1 VGENQGDFLTELNL
15 ADIVDAQLLQGVN
28 DIHPYRGPR
37 GARYDKNRDM
47 GTDGATVNLETM
59 RRLLETDR

>member
-1 VGENQGDFLTELNL
+1 VGENQGDFLSELNL
-15 ADIVDAQLLQGVN
+15 NDIVDAQLLEGVN
-28 DIHPYRGPR
+28 ELHVYRGPR
-37 GARYDKNRDM
+37 GARYGKNRDM